1 LKELYEEA
9 NMKIIIVGCGRMG
22 SKLAHDLSLGG
33 HHVTVIDRNRTAFDR
48 LGPGFK
54 GEKIIGVG
62 FDRDVL
68 IQAGIEQADGFA
80 AVTASD
86 ETNVTVARLAS
97 QMFRVPR
104 VVARVFEPHKAKIYR
119 RLGLQTISPIELGSD
134 RLVDLLSSSSLETVT
149 SLGNGEVHVV
159 NADVPAMLVGRSVE
173 DLVEPG
179 EFQVMAITRNG
190 KTFLA
195 ARATVLAYGDLIH
208 LAVNSASMD
217 RLKASL
223 GLH

>member
-1 LKELYEEA
+1 
-9 NMKIIIVGCGRMG
+9 MKIIIVGCGRIG
-22 SKLAHDLSLGG
+22 SKLARDLSLSG
-33 HHVTVIDRNRTAFDR
+33 HQVTVIDSDPAAFDR

-68 IQAGIEQADGFA
+68 AEAGIKHADGFA
-80 AVTASD
+80 AVTPSD
-86 ETNVTVARLAS
+86 ETNVTVARLAR

-104 VVARVFEPHKAKIYR
+104 VVARVYEPRKAKIYR

-134 RLVDLLSSSSLETVT
+134 RLADLLSSSPLETVV
-149 SLGNGEVHVV
+149 SLGTGEVHVV
-159 NADVPAMLVGRSVE
+159 NVEAPAMLVGHNIG
-173 DLVEPG
+173 DLAAPG
-179 EFQVMAITRNG
+179 EFQVIAITRNG

-195 ARATVLAYGDLIH
+195 ARAMVFAYGDLIH
-208 LAVNSASMD
+208 MAVNSASMH

-223 GLH
+223 GLQ

>member
-1 LKELYEEA
+1 
-9 NMKIIIVGCGRMG
+9 MKIIIFGCGKIG

-33 HHVTVIDRNRTAFDR
+33 HRVTVIDSDPAAFDR

-62 FDRDVL
+62 FDRNVL
-68 IQAGIEQADGFA
+68 TQAGIECADGFA
-80 AVTASD
+80 AVTPSD
-86 ETNVTVARLAS
+86 EANVTVARLAR

-104 VVARVFEPHKAKIYR
+104 VVARVYEPGKAKIYR

-134 RLVDLLSSSSLETVT
+134 RLADLLSSSSLETVA
-149 SLGNGEVHVV
+149 SIGNGEVHIV
-159 NADVPAMLVGRSVE
+159 NAEVPSILVGRRVE
-173 DLVEPG
+173 DLTVPG
-179 EFQVMAITRNG
+179 EFQVTAITRNG

-195 ARATVLAYGDLIH
+195 ARDLVFAHGDLIH
-208 LAVNSASMD
+208 LAVHSASSD

-223 GLH
+223 GLL